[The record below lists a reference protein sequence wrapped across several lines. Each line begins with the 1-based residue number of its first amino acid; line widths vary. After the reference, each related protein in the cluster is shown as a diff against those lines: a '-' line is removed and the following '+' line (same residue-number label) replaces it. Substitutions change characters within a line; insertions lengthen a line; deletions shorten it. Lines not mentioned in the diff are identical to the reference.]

1 MNDIVAF
8 IFARGGSKGLPRK
21 NLLNFC
27 GKPLIAWSIEQARSV
42 AQIDRVIVS
51 TDDEEIAETARRY
64 GAEVPFMRPV
74 ELAQDNSPE
83 WLAWRHGL
91 EFLKESNGVYPKV
104 MVSIPTT
111 SPLRSLLDIENCI
124 NLYLKEKPDAV
135 ITVTAANR
143 NPYFNM
149 VQQDEHG
156 FSVLV
161 CQNENHVFNRQQ
173 APEVFDITTVAY
185 VLRPEF
191 VLNHNTIFDGTLR
204 HVVVPHER
212 AIDIDNQFDFDLAE
226 FIYKRGQQKAFL

>member
-27 GKPLIAWSIEQARSV
+27 GKPLIAWSIEQAKSV
-42 AQIDRVIVS
+42 VKIDRVIVS
-51 TDDEEIAETARRY
+51 TDDEEIAETAKYY
-64 GAEVPFMRPV
+64 GAEVPFMRPA

-83 WLAWRHGL
+83 WLAWRHAL
-91 EFLKESNGVYPKV
+91 EFLKESNGVCPKV

-111 SPLRSLLDIENCI
+111 SPLRSPLDIENCI
-124 NLYLKEKPDAV
+124 DLYLKENPDAV

-149 VQQDEHG
+149 VRQDEDG

-161 CQNENHVFNRQQ
+161 CQNKNHVFNRQQ

-191 VLNHNTIFDGTLR
+191 VLTHDTIFDGTLKQ
-204 HVVVPHER
+204 VEVPYER
-212 AIDIDNQFDFDLAE
+212 AVDIDNQFDFDLAE
-226 FIYKRGQQKAFL
+226 FIYNQSQQKAFS